1 MKKVFSSTVAVAAA
15 LSAFMLLAAVG
26 QGRDIR
32 TLKLEIR
39 FAEANLLRADRVGA
53 KECAP
58 KLFARAESHI
68 AMAKIQYMEGDYWE
82 AGDHLNDAI
91 TLARDVFHLSRNCYA
106 DFDGDGIYD
115 RNDRC
120 PDALENYNGYKDDDG
135 CSDTL
140 PRRVILI
147 LEKIE
152 LLEPIVFTP
161 DAASIDSRSFPL
173 MEEILRVL
181 EESPELQVRIEGHTA
196 ATGDEDENRQ
206 SSMHRAGLVM
216 DYLVANGVEPRRL
229 DARGIGGGDPVISND
244 TEAGRAINERV
255 EFIIVQ

>member
-1 MKKVFSSTVAVAAA
+1 VKRFFSSTVAVAAA
-15 LSAFMLLAAVG
+15 CAAFMLLAAVG
-26 QGRDIR
+26 QGRDVR

-91 TLARDVFHLSRNCYA
+91 TLARDVFLLSRNCYA
-106 DFDGDGIYD
+106 DMDGDGIYD
-115 RNDRC
+115 RNDDC
-120 PDALENYNGYKDDDG
+120 PDELENYNGYRDHDG

-152 LLEPIVFTP
+152 LLEPILFTP
-161 DAASIDSRSFPL
+161 GEASIDSRSFPL
-173 MEEILRVL
+173 MEEIVRVL
-181 EESPELQVRIEGHTA
+181 DESPELRVRIEGHTA
-196 ATGDEDENRQ
+196 AVGDVGENQQ
-206 SSMHRAGLVM
+206 SSLHRAGLVM
-216 DYLVANGVEPRRL
+216 DYLVAHGIEPRRL
-229 DARGIGGGDPVISND
+229 EARGIGGGDPVISND
-244 TEAGRAINERV
+244 TEAGRSINERV